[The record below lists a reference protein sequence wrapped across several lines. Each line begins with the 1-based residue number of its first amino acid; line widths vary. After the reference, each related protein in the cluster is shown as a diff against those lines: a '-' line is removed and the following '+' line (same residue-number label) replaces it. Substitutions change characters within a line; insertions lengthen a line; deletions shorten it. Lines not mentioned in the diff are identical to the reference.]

1 MEDMETNSIANFSL
15 ALTRAFDILQT
26 VGAGTQTLPSL
37 RALRAMAMT
46 HPPLALPPQ
55 YRGSRMGACCNQAIM
70 LITDGV
76 PYNYKDIFEDYN
88 WRNLEPEG
96 QMPVRVFT
104 YLIGR
109 EVADVREVKWMACA
123 NKGTDGG
130 DALCGREPPR
140 VAESGGVSTLV
151 LPASRLLRAPQ
162 HAGRGARAG
171 AALHPRDGAA
181 SRAGPRRA
189 PHHLDARLRRRHGE
203 WPFSTNQ
210 SSGREAARPAI
221 GG

>member
-1 MEDMETNSIANFSL
+1 
-15 ALTRAFDILQT
+15 
-26 VGAGTQTLPSL
+26 
-37 RALRAMAMT
+37 
-46 HPPLALPPQ
+46 
-55 YRGSRMGACCNQAIM
+55 M

-123 NKGTDGG
+123 NKGTDAGNAARAAACNG
-130 DALCGREPPR
+130 AGRRLIPY
-140 VAESGGVSTLV
+140 SF
-151 LPASRLLRAPQ
+151 ASRLLRAPQ

-181 SRAGPRRA
+181 TGAGPRRA
-189 PHHLDARLRRRHGE
+189 PYHLDARLR
-203 WPFSTNQ
+203 
-210 SSGREAARPAI
+210 
-221 GG
+221 